1 MKTRLNEWK
10 PEFKNLINKQDISL
24 PANRE
29 NIVERIMKARSLYP
43 NVTVLVQDDR
53 ESNLVKFVL
62 NIF

>member
-43 NVTVLVQDDR
+43 NVMVLVQDDR